1 MSRKCMVTGKKQMVG
16 NMRSHAENKTKRLFQ
31 PNVQDT
37 TLYSEI
43 LGRNVAIKVSAA
55 GLRTIDHKGG
65 LDAFLLG
72 TAPTKL
78 DENLQ
83 KVRRQID
90 RVQAKKKAA

>member
-16 NMRSHAENKTKRLFQ
+16 NLRSHAENKTKRLFQ

-37 TLYSEI
+37 TLYSEL
-43 LGRNVAIKVSAA
+43 LGRSISIKVSAA

-83 KVRRQID
+83 KVRKQID
-90 RVQAKKKAA
+90 KAQAKKKAA

>member
-1 MSRKCMVTGKKQMVG
+1 MSRKCMVTGKKRMVG

-37 TLYSEI
+37 TLYSEL
-43 LGRNVAIKVSAA
+43 LGRSISIKVSAA

-65 LDAFLLG
+65 LDAFLLN

-78 DENLQ
+78 DANLL
-83 KVRRQID
+83 KVKKQ
-90 RVQAKKKAA
+90 VEKKAQAKKAA

>member
-31 PNVQDT
+31 PNVQNT

-43 LGRNVAIKVSAA
+43 LGRNIAIKVTAA

-72 TAPTKL
+72 TAPSKL
-78 DENLQ
+78 DENLL
-83 KVRRQID
+83 KVKKQ
-90 RVQAKKKAA
+90 VEKKAQAKKAA

>member
-1 MSRKCMVTGKKQMVG
+1 MSRKCMVTGKTRMVG
-16 NMRSHAENKTKRLFQ
+16 NMRSHAENKTKRVFQ

-43 LGRNVAIKVSAA
+43 LARNISIKVSAA

-78 DENLQ
+78 DENMQ

-90 RVQAKKKAA
+90 RAQAKKKAA

>member
-1 MSRKCMVTGKKQMVG
+1 MSRKCMVTGKMQMVG
-16 NMRSHAENKTKRLFQ
+16 NLRSHAENKTKRVFR

-43 LGRNVAIKVSAA
+43 LGRNVSIKVSAA

-65 LDAFLLG
+65 LDAFVLG

-78 DENLQ
+78 DPELQ
-83 KVRRQID
+83 KVRKQID
-90 RVQAKKKAA
+90 KAQAKKKAA